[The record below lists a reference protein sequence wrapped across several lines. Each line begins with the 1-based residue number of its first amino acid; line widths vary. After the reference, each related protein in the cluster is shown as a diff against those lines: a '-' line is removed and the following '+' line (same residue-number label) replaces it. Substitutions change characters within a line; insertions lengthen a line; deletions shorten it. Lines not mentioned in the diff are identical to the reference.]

1 MSCFFE
7 RVKRF
12 SADESIIIPERK
24 TKYSAGYDFAVAEDT
39 VIKPYKSLW
48 IDFDYKISKDGAE
61 NYIIKEQRYTLNQMA
76 ELTKQFKTRPTLV
89 PTGIKCCLPK
99 DCYLELS
106 MRSSIPLK
114 TGLIMA
120 NSQGIIDCDYYNN
133 PDNDGEIFFQLIN
146 LSPFSIMLKK
156 GNIIG
161 QGIIKHYYK
170 VDNDAADG
178 ERVGGFGS
186 TSNE

>member
-39 VIKPYKSLW
+39 IIKPYKSLW

-61 NYIIKEQRYTLNQMA
+61 KYIIKEQPYTVNQMA

-89 PTGIKCCLPK
+89 PTGIKCRLPK

-106 MRSSIPLK
+106 VRSSTPLK
-114 TGLIMA
+114 TGLVMA
-120 NSQGIIDCDYYNN
+120 NGVGKKIKIYGDI
-133 PDNDGEIFFQLIN
+133 IFF
-146 LSPFSIMLKK
+146 S
-156 GNIIG
+156 
-161 QGIIKHYYK
+161 
-170 VDNDAADG
+170 
-178 ERVGGFGS
+178 
-186 TSNE
+186 